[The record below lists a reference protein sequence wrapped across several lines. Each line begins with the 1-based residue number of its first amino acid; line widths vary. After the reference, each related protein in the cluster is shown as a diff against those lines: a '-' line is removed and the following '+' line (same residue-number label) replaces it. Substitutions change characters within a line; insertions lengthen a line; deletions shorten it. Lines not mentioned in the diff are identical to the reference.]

1 MPSFLSTS
9 SMPPALRARIE
20 AALVADLR
28 QRTLFPQRRTIRKVV
43 RVTLALASVGLVWLL
58 VTTYRQSRLEVE
70 RQRVVTLTAFQ
81 RLDSVSP
88 IQKSRIAALDDALVK
103 LATPAQPEADL
114 GDAATLA
121 ALSRRRLLYVRG
133 DARSLP
139 HLAGARA
146 SARDSSLDALA
157 ICLVAPPANLREST
171 LLRAI
176 SRKPP
181 GGRIHA
187 LSEALMALDFLG
199 STFPEEVRNAQHMQE
214 LRHLDARLRR
224 PALQDATSALDAEV
238 LFVVLDEEKAPGTV
252 ADFDGEASHD
262 LRMYAIEIASGKTLW
277 RRRAHVDPSWI
288 SDKSRLAYSRALDS
302 CKLACELSGA
312 CLPPAQ

>member
-1 MPSFLSTS
+1 MPSFLTTS

-28 QRTLFPQRRTIRKVV
+28 QRTLFPKRRTFRKVV
-43 RVTLALASVGLVWLL
+43 RVALALASVGLVWLL

-70 RQRVVTLTAFQ
+70 RQRAVTLAAFQ
-81 RLDSVSP
+81 RIDFVSAA
-88 IQKSRIAALDDALVK
+88 QKSRIAALGDALVN
-103 LATPAQPEADL
+103 LAVPAGPEADL
-114 GDAATLA
+114 GNSKTLA
-121 ALSRRRLLYVRG
+121 SLSARRLLYVRG

-139 HLAGARA
+139 RLAGARA
-146 SARDSSLDALA
+146 SARDSSLDAFA

-176 SRKPP
+176 ARKPP
-181 GGRIHA
+181 GGRVHA

-199 STFPEEVRNAQHMQE
+199 SSFPEEVRNAQHMQE

-224 PALQDATSALDAEV
+224 PALQEALSALDAEV
-238 LFVVLDEEKAPGTV
+238 LFVVLDEEKAPGSV

-262 LRMYAIEIASGKTLW
+262 LRMHAIEIASGKTLW
-277 RRRAHVDPSWI
+277 RKRAHVDPSWI

-302 CKLACELSGA
+302 CRLACELSET
-312 CLPPAQ
+312 CKPPAP

>member
-1 MPSFLSTS
+1 M
-9 SMPPALRARIE
+9 M
-20 AALVADLR
+20 
-28 QRTLFPQRRTIRKVV
+28 
-43 RVTLALASVGLVWLL
+43 
-58 VTTYRQSRLEVE
+58 
-70 RQRVVTLTAFQ
+70 
-81 RLDSVSP
+81 
-88 IQKSRIAALDDALVK
+88 QKSRIAALGDVLVN
-103 LATPAQPEADL
+103 LAMPAGPEADL
-114 GDAATLA
+114 GDSKTLA
-121 ALSRRRLLYVRG
+121 ALSARRLLYVRA

-176 SRKPP
+176 ARKPP

-187 LSEALMALDFLG
+187 LSEALMALDFLA
-199 STFPEEVRNAQHMQE
+199 SSFPAEVRNAQHMQE

-224 PALQDATSALDAEV
+224 PDVQDATSALDAEV
-238 LFVVLDEEKAPGTV
+238 LFVVFDEEKAPGTI
-252 ADFDGEASHD
+252 ADFDGEATHD
-262 LRMYAIEIASGKTLW
+262 LRMVAIEIASGKPLW

-302 CKLACELSGA
+302 CKLICELSGA
-312 CLPPAQ
+312 CQPPAP